1 MSKNINDFLELE
13 KIKYKNKN
21 NNDYKI
27 GSYLGSGGFAT
38 AFKLQDNDKYVLR
51 ITHKKLKQIEQ
62 VNEEKGFEYNYLVKD
77 DPFVCNILEYGK
89 YTVIKN
95 SESNI
100 LCSKKGGNSRRKT
113 FIIHKQTGGD
123 CNSVKHHLDEEKNTG
138 YYGIIENCPGG
149 ELFDLFV
156 PKNRLFKLKQKLD
169 IEVIIKI
176 MEQLLT
182 GLSGMH
188 KKNIAHLDL
197 KHENVVLK
205 NNLSDGVDIRIIDFG
220 LSGKIGDRVTSRGTP
235 GYVAPEVRGR
245 TFKITDKNDIWAV
258 GIMIMEL
265 LKGELIILESDNYVY
280 NVMKDLDEDIEK
292 IEKRYKDDPKLFDDT
307 IIVNNL
313 FYDTEEKTSS
323 LLELLEKMLSIN
335 HELRPNAQQCLKAKC
350 FSNMTSS
357 SGRMSRSS
365 SQSSSSRK
373 SRNSYQSSSSRTS
386 RSSSQSSSNK
396 KTRKRSRSISKRLSL
411 RNIFR
416 NVPSRNSS
424 TLSKDL

>member
-1 MSKNINDFLELE
+1 
-13 KIKYKNKN
+13 
-21 NNDYKI
+21 
-27 GSYLGSGGFAT
+27 
-38 AFKLQDNDKYVLR
+38 
-51 ITHKKLKQIEQ
+51 
-62 VNEEKGFEYNYLVKD
+62 
-77 DPFVCNILEYGK
+77 
-89 YTVIKN
+89 
-95 SESNI
+95 
-100 LCSKKGGNSRRKT
+100 
-113 FIIHKQTGGD
+113 
-123 CNSVKHHLDEEKNTG
+123 
-138 YYGIIENCPGG
+138 
-149 ELFDLFV
+149 
-156 PKNRLFKLKQKLD
+156 
-169 IEVIIKI
+169 
-176 MEQLLT
+176 
-182 GLSGMH
+182 
-188 KKNIAHLDL
+188 
-197 KHENVVLK
+197 
-205 NNLSDGVDIRIIDFG
+205 
-220 LSGKIGDRVTSRGTP
+220 
-235 GYVAPEVRGR
+235 
-245 TFKITDKNDIWAV
+245 
-258 GIMIMEL
+258 MIMEL

>member
-13 KIKYKNKN
+13 KIKCKDKNKN
-21 NNDYKI
+21 NFKI

-38 AFKLQDNDKYVLR
+38 AFKLQNNDKYVLR

-77 DPFVCNILEYGK
+77 VPFVCDILEYGK
-89 YTVIKN
+89 YTVKN
-95 SESNI
+95 NNQSNI
-100 LCSKKGGNSRRKT
+100 LCSKKGGSRRRKT

-123 CNSVKHHLDEEKNTG
+123 DCNSVKKHLDEKQNTG

-156 PKNRLFKLKQKLD
+156 SEKRLFKLKQKLD
-169 IEVIIKI
+169 VQVIVNI

-205 NNLSDGVDIRIIDFG
+205 NKLSDGVNIRIIDFG
-220 LSGKIGDRVTSRGTP
+220 LSGKIGDKVTTRGTP
-235 GYVAPEVRGR
+235 GYVAPEVIGR

-265 LKGELIILESDNYVY
+265 LKGELIMLERKNYVY
-280 NVMKDLDEDIEK
+280 NVKKYLYEDIENIK
-292 IEKRYKDDPKLFDDT
+292 ERYKDDPILFDDSMIT
-307 IIVNNL
+307 NNL
-313 FYDTEEKTSS
+313 FYEIEEKSSS
-323 LLELLEKMLSIN
+323 LLELLEKMLSID
-335 HELRPNAQQCLKAKC
+335 HELRPTAQQCLKAKC
-350 FSNMTSS
+350 FSNTRISS
-357 SGRMSRSS
+357 SRKSRSS
-365 SQSSSSRK
+365 SQSLSSRK
-373 SRNSYQSSSSRTS
+373 SRSSSKT
-386 RSSSQSSSNK
+386 SSNK
-396 KTRKRSRSISKRLSL
+396 KTRKRPRSISKRVSFS
-411 RNIFR
+411 NIFR

-424 TLSKDL
+424 TYSNDL